1 MQGIVWILFF
11 YLLGCVVSAL
21 TGNFIPGSVVGM
33 LLLFGA
39 LSAGWLRPWR
49 MKRAAGFLLDNM
61 MLFFIPVGVG
71 LIASYSL
78 VSKYLAAILVSS
90 IVSTVLVIVVVGMI
104 EQKLEGKRR
113 EDSHTPENS
122 ARPNPAASA
131 MPTPVA
137 PPGIESTG
145 AEPTAARAPETA
157 TPSNPGRH
165 E

>member
-1 MQGIVWILFF
+1 M
-11 YLLGCVVSAL
+11 
-21 TGNFIPGSVVGM
+21 
-33 LLLFGA
+33 
-39 LSAGWLRPWR
+39 
-49 MKRAAGFLLDNM
+49 GFLLDNM

-78 VSKYLAAILVSS
+78 VSKYLAAILVAS

-131 MPTPVA
+131 MSAPVA

>member
-33 LLLFGA
+33 LLFGA

-78 VSKYLAAILVSS
+78 VSKYLAAILVAS

-131 MPTPVA
+131 MPAPVA

>member
-71 LIASYSL
+71 LITSYTLLRRYMLDDPKQANDAQDRTSEA
-78 VSKYLAAILVSS
+78 VAI
-90 IVSTVLVIVVVGMI
+90 
-104 EQKLEGKRR
+104 KLL
-113 EDSHTPENS
+113 
-122 ARPNPAASA
+122 
-131 MPTPVA
+131 
-137 PPGIESTG
+137 
-145 AEPTAARAPETA
+145 
-157 TPSNPGRH
+157 
-165 E
+165 